1 MGDHQISS
9 IHAFFA
15 DLRSTKGR
23 HLVQEINSSLHHR
36 IHQSGTSPL
45 AQTQIKLQHRVDIQL
60 LEHACMTTF
69 IRLMREDA
77 IIENRRLHPCGH
89 QQRTSD
95 NEAINQQYHASLRCS
110 QHCPHHHRDL
120 EAAKTSQHIEWRTYL
135 RMQID
140 RGFNHFL
147 LMQNAGRCQ
156 ARTCTSALRNLHAGQ
171 FMYYRR
177 SSCRIANA
185 HLAKTK
191 HIPLQDT
198 DEISP
203 MLQCHLTLRSTHRRF
218 FSEITRPW
226 RHFALMKYITLTKI
240 VVHTCV
246 NNV

>member
-110 QHCPHHHRDL
+110 QHCPTIIAISKPPKQANTSSGAL
-120 EAAKTSQHIEWRTYL
+120 TSECKLTAASITFCLCKMPAVVRPVPAPTQS
-135 RMQID
+135 
-140 RGFNHFL
+140 
-147 LMQNAGRCQ
+147 A
-156 ARTCTSALRNLHAGQ
+156 TCTLVSLCITAAAAVVLP
-171 FMYYRR
+171 M
-177 SSCRIANA
+177 
-185 HLAKTK
+185 
-191 HIPLQDT
+191 P
-198 DEISP
+198 ISP
-203 MLQCHLTLRSTHRRF
+203 KPSTF
-218 FSEITRPW
+218 PF
-226 RHFALMKYITLTKI
+226 KTLTRSRPCCNA
-240 VVHTCV
+240 T
-246 NNV
+246 